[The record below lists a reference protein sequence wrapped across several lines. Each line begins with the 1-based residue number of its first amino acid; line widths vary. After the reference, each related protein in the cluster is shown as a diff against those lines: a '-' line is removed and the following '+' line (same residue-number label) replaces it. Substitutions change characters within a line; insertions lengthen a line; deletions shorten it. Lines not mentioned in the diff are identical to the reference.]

1 MRSLIS
7 HAVLLALLLLAFS
20 PLEAEGRRRLSPPSS
35 SSPSSEAYDILVTE
49 DKEDVATAEARRALS
64 SVVKPFVP
72 PGANLKASRV
82 AGSPGAEAHRVLG
95 LPGLPEAQAA
105 GLSQYAGT
113 LQVDANKDGHLFY
126 WLVEKPDKAEEAPLV
141 SS

>member
-1 MRSLIS
+1 
-7 HAVLLALLLLAFS
+7 
-20 PLEAEGRRRLSPPSS
+20 
-35 SSPSSEAYDILVTE
+35 
-49 DKEDVATAEARRALS
+49 
-64 SVVKPFVP
+64 
-72 PGANLKASRV
+72 
-82 AGSPGAEAHRVLG
+82 VLG